1 MARTPSLTVKI
12 RVTNPEWG
20 KRAAA
25 VAMMISRYSQPE
37 RIEIVRYP
45 HAGSAEHR
53 ISSGYEALRGVQTEW
68 LLSIDADSYV
78 YGDVRELVR
87 RAEARNAVCAIRH
100 SPLQALARNEWDQ
113 EAYEGIF
120 RKPPLPYR
128 RLGTTCA
135 FLLHRDV
142 ADSVLFS
149 VHRQREWIDGRGVRL
164 SKSYHHAQ
172 AAFALSLAQVGVGED
187 RTWWLEPEQLSFE
200 GEPHGIIH
208 HEAHKKY
215 RFPFQERDD
224 G

>member
-1 MARTPSLTVKI
+1 MARTPSLTVKV

-25 VAMMISRYSQPE
+25 VAMMISGYCQPE
-37 RIEIVRYP
+37 RIEIIRYP

-53 ISSGYEALRGVQTEW
+53 ISSGYDALRGVQTEW

-78 YGDVRELVR
+78 YGDVHELVR
-87 RAEARNAVCAIRH
+87 GTAKRGAVCAIRH
-100 SPLQALARNEWDQ
+100 SPLQALARNGWD
-113 EAYEGIF
+113 EDAYEALF
-120 RKPPLPYR
+120 RKRHLPYR

-135 FLLHRDV
+135 FVLHRDV
-142 ADSVLFS
+142 ADIVVFN
-149 VHRQREWIDGRGVRL
+149 VHRERQMIDQLGVRL

-172 AAFALSLAQVGVGED
+172 AAFALALAHQDVTED

-215 RFPFQERDD
+215 RFPFQEK
-224 G
+224 GNE